1 MLRRALP
8 LVLALSALACGSR
21 PRARDADDDAQQQA
35 GRRDRRH
42 PLARIT
48 SDDERVRSKAYSD
61 LTELLNRGPLG
72 EAEVAP
78 YAEDVQRLLDEHLD
92 RAEPAQRP
100 EPITCGSWADRRD
113 YVMLRWETELLVDVG
128 AAVPGPRMEK
138 SLRRALRLSDGR
150 FRYFALR
157 SLVLRGAAV
166 DAKAIEAVA
175 AVDEVRGK
183 LFHLLEERG
192 RRAEFPA
199 AWATQEALARG
210 RLVDWLQWDKGLAC
224 VPRAIELGK
233 IVTIGDADWFV
244 FRFSPEGSR
253 RTERAM
259 LAGVAGPYA
268 KSSEPTAEGGDQT
281 SSLFEPYDA
290 KTPEEHV
297 RAVIEEPGS
306 EGGDGTKI

>member
-8 LVLALSALACGSR
+8 LVLALSALACGSH
-21 PRARDADDDAQQQA
+21 PRARDADDAEEHA

-42 PLARIT
+42 PLARIA
-48 SDDERVRSKAYSD
+48 SDDDKVRSRAYSD

-100 EPITCGSWADRRD
+100 EPITCGSWADRRE

-128 AAVPGPRMEK
+128 GSVPGARMEK

-157 SLVLRGAAV
+157 SLVFRGAAV
-166 DAKAIEAVA
+166 DAPAIEGVA

-183 LFHLLEERG
+183 LFHLLQERG
-192 RRAEFPA
+192 RGAEFPA
-199 AWATQEALARG
+199 AWRTQEALARA
-210 RLVDWLQWDKGLAC
+210 RMVDFLQWDKGLAC
-224 VPRAIELGK
+224 VPRRIELGK

-244 FRFSPEGSR
+244 FRFTAEGSR
-253 RTERAM
+253 RAEKTL

-268 KSSEPTAEGGDQT
+268 KGAEPTADGGDQT

-290 KTPEEHV
+290 KSPEEHV
-297 RAVIEEPGS
+297 QAALAEPPS
-306 EGGDGTKI
+306 GGDGTKI